1 MKCLHKLEITELC
14 ARDFT
19 AAFITTH
26 LCNLSG
32 SATNNLKHKVV
43 GEESSICTDVHQL
56 LITFIKDTANQWL
69 SDDVFR
75 LAENVS
81 SAISGGEFLIILC
94 GTCRLLILEHS

>member
-1 MKCLHKLEITELC
+1 MC

-69 SDDVFR
+69 SDGTKVDVFR